1 MALGRMHRIGRWVV
15 ARVGEMSIRRA
26 ARGRPPRATGRP
38 GRAAGGCCRPVEALE
53 QPLEVVVA
61 GDRDAQ
67 HLALDPA
74 VEALRHAV
82 RARRVGPGLAVL
94 DAELA
99 AELLEALGG
108 EAAAAIRQHVRDPEG
123 EGGER
128 LLQEGP
134 GAGLGLLV
142 LDRQVDRAR
151 APVDGHEQESLA
163 PLAVRGPQLG
173 QVLHVQVHEAEL
185 VLLELRRGPLG
196 PGGRRPAAQARGLE
210 DAVDVVAVEVRQEVA
225 DHEGEVIQREAGGA
239 TQRAYHGALLLARLP
254 GQLVRAAGAVPA
266 LGRPAFAPLAN
277 GLGADAVAPGQL
289 AGELARAGDLVAHGR
304 GGAGVRV
311 DREHQATPPAG
322 RDRSSPSKRQAYV
335 STAQR
340 A

>member
-1 MALGRMHRIGRWVV
+1 M
-15 ARVGEMSIRRA
+15 
-26 ARGRPPRATGRP
+26 
-38 GRAAGGCCRPVEALE
+38 
-53 QPLEVVVA
+53 
-61 GDRDAQ
+61 
-67 HLALDPA
+67 
-74 VEALRHAV
+74 
-82 RARRVGPGLAVL
+82 
-94 DAELA
+94 
-99 AELLEALGG
+99 
-108 EAAAAIRQHVRDPEG
+108 
-123 EGGER
+123 
-128 LLQEGP
+128 
-134 GAGLGLLV
+134 
-142 LDRQVDRAR
+142 
-151 APVDGHEQESLA
+151 
-163 PLAVRGPQLG
+163 
-173 QVLHVQVHEAEL
+173 HEAQL

-239 TQRAYHGALLLARLP
+239 TQRADHGALLLARLP

-289 AGELARAGDLVAHGR
+289 AGELARAGDLGAHGW

-322 RDRSSPSKRQAYV
+322 RVRSSPSKRQAYV
-335 STAQR
+335 ATAQR